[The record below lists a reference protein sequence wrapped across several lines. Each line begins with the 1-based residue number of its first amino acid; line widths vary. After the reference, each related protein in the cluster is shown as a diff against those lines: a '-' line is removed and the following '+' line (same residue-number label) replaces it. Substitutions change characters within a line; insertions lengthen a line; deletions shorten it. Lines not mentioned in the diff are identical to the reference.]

1 MRCQKEIV
9 NLSLKNNL
17 MILNKLKEFNNL
29 QNYKAKK
36 KKKITIKNKEKS
48 KKQKIINKITKNK
61 QNLK

>member
-61 QNLK
+61 QNL

>member
-17 MILNKLKEFNNL
+17 MILNKFKEFNNL

-61 QNLK
+61 QNL

>member
-36 KKKITIKNKEKS
+36 KKEN
-48 KKQKIINKITKNK
+48 NN
-61 QNLK
+61 